1 MLDTLS
7 LIVTRLVVDGL
18 IFELMIEGDI
28 FSLLLNVQNDSGP
41 THIPVNFLLVPGFDV
56 KN

>member
-7 LIVTRLVVDGL
+7 LIVTRLVVGGL
-18 IFELMIEGDI
+18 MFELMIEGDI
-28 FSLLLNVQNDSGP
+28 FSHLMNIQNDSGP
-41 THIPVNFLLVPGFDV
+41 THIPVNLLLVPGFNV